1 MTENEAIKNIEDI
14 KRLYTWSTGADDA
27 LDMAIEALKNQKG
40 ARGRMT
46 NIEKLKAMTDEEIAK
61 AVCEMT
67 ECKDCVGN
75 DLCIQ
80 GDGEAN
86 GLIKWLQ
93 SEAVED
99 DE

>member
-27 LDMAIEALKNQKG
+27 LDMAIEALKNQRDE
-40 ARGRMT
+40 RGRMT
-46 NIEKLKAMTDEEIAK
+46 NSEKLRAMTDEEIAK
-61 AVCEMT
+61 AVCKMT

>member
-40 ARGRMT
+40 ARGRVS
-46 NIEKLKAMTDEEIAK
+46 NSEKLRAMTDEEIAE
-61 AVCEMT
+61 AVCKMT

-86 GLIKWLQ
+86 GLIKWLKE
-93 SEAVED
+93 EAV